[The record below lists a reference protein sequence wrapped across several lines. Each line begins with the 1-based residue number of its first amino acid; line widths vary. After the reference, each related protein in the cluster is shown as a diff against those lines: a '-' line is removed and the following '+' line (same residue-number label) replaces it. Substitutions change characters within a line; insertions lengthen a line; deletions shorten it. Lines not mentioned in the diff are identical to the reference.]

1 MLKKNYFCSKENN
14 MITISKEIFVS
25 GKNPFIGLQGVAE
38 GNYEAVII
46 LQAIKKTKP
55 RRAGFSKAR
64 FTMSNDFNAPLDD
77 FKEYM

>member
-1 MLKKNYFCSKENN
+1 

-25 GKNPFIGLQGVAE
+25 GKNPIIGLQGVAE